1 MASLPDG
8 PRPDLYDWTFIINGH
23 KTFVKGTGWCTADA
37 MLDFSR
43 ERLERFISLA
53 RDQHCQMLR
62 AWGSGMP
69 ETDEFYDLCNRYGI
83 MVLQEWPTAWNSHR
97 TQPLELLEDTVAR
110 NTLRLRNHPAL
121 VMWGG
126 GNESSEPF
134 GEAIDMMGRLAVEL
148 DGTRPFHRGEPWGGS
163 SHNYTCYWG
172 YQPLDFNLNLTS
184 RFFGEFGLACLPAE
198 ESVNRYLSDNDRK
211 IWPPE
216 DNISLRY
223 HTPIFGHADDLSRIL
238 QYARYFVPEQ
248 ARLGEI
254 ITGSQLSQAEGVRHT
269 LERARTRWPD
279 CSGALYYKLNDNFPA
294 ASWSTVDWYGAPKI
308 GHYLIQ
314 DAFTPLHAC
323 VLFQTTR
330 PYGSRQDWPVF
341 LLDDAS
347 ALADHAWSVSV
358 RVRDGSL
365 KLVAEKE
372 FAGIGSIASPLAVG
386 SVTLTADQTR
396 SVPLLVTVEVR
407 VDGTL
412 ADRTFYFLNYEQ
424 AAGCLFRLPRT
435 SLAWTI
441 DHISGHIAVSNRSDS
456 VPAVAVRISKSGCLD
471 QMRLSDNYFWLE
483 PGETHMVLSSI
494 LDGIEVDAW
503 NAI

>member
-1 MASLPDG
+1 
-8 PRPDLYDWTFIINGH
+8 
-23 KTFVKGTGWCTADA
+23 
-37 MLDFSR
+37 
-43 ERLERFISLA
+43 
-53 RDQHCQMLR
+53 
-62 AWGSGMP
+62 
-69 ETDEFYDLCNRYGI
+69 
-83 MVLQEWPTAWNSHR
+83 
-97 TQPLELLEDTVAR
+97 
-110 NTLRLRNHPAL
+110 
-121 VMWGG
+121 
-126 GNESSEPF
+126 
-134 GEAIDMMGRLAVEL
+134 
-148 DGTRPFHRGEPWGGS
+148 
-163 SHNYTCYWG
+163 
-172 YQPLDFNLNLTS
+172 
-184 RFFGEFGLACLPAE
+184 
-198 ESVNRYLSDNDRK
+198 
-211 IWPPE
+211 
-216 DNISLRY
+216 
-223 HTPIFGHADDLSRIL
+223 
-238 QYARYFVPEQ
+238 
-248 ARLGEI
+248 
-254 ITGSQLSQAEGVRHT
+254 
-269 LERARTRWPD
+269 
-279 CSGALYYKLNDNFPA
+279 LYYKLNDNFPA